1 MDTRKQKL
9 IDELKKENPRFE
21 EQGLSALEHD
31 VAIVYLETGRT
42 NEAPDEIAL
51 LDTYMN
57 DYEATLIDYE
67 VYSLCLEKLVKVVKR
82 IHNMNFIIGMIWN
95 TGKKS
100 FQCLVNN
107 CIVIQTP

>member
-42 NEAPDEIAL
+42 NEAP
-51 LDTYMN
+51 YMN